1 MTEEHFDL
9 PFRLEIFKK
18 RLEIFIICRY
28 TKQPQSHST
37 RMKLQKKKK
46 NEKKTKINIVV
57 NVTRVKPNLYILVVL
72 SKLKIYDMH
81 N

>member
-1 MTEEHFDL
+1 M
-9 PFRLEIFKK
+9 
-18 RLEIFIICRY
+18 
-28 TKQPQSHST
+28 
-37 RMKLQKKKK
+37 MKG
-46 NEKKTKINIVV
+46 TINIVV